1 MMGKK
6 QILSLTAAAL
16 MLVPAPAGAKA
27 KKKEAA
33 KQLSAI
39 EIVDKVNSHWQAN
52 NKPEVNAFW
61 DNAVYFTGNMEAYRL
76 TGNAKYLE
84 YSDKWARHNKWS
96 GATGQDPQKWQ
107 YKTYGEGQ
115 EHVLFA
121 DWQVCFQT
129 YADMYA
135 MNPDAY
141 KVARAKQVLGREAL
155 MPQNDFWWWVDAL
168 YMGMPAFS
176 KMYKMT
182 GDEAYL
188 DKLYANFKYAD
199 DLMFD
204 KTDHLYYRDAK
215 YIYPAHKTEAGK
227 KDFWAR
233 GNGWALAGL
242 AKVLAD
248 VPETWQHRAAL
259 VERFRQLA
267 EAVSKCQQ
275 EGGYWTRSMLDP
287 KQAEGEETSGTAL
300 FAYGLLWGMNNG
312 LLDRTVY
319 GAVADN
325 AWKYLST
332 VALQADGSVGY
343 VQPIGEKAVRG
354 QKLTAANANNFG
366 TGAFL
371 LAACEKVRY
380 DDGSVMPSD
389 ARQFTVNVTN
399 TLGTFRQEVVEIDA
413 KTVFEKLAISGGRQF
428 QVYNAVGQQVPYQI
442 THDGKV
448 LIDAAVRP
456 NGTATFT
463 IKKGTPNT
471 FVNTCYGRMYP
482 ERVDDIAW
490 ENDRAAYRCY
500 GPALQRTGE
509 RSFGNDVWVKNTPSL
524 VVEQRYFIEDGSKA
538 KIAALKQTDPA
549 AAKAL
554 EMATT
559 YHYDQGNGLDCYKV
573 GPTLGCGTPALML
586 GDSIVMPYCYK
597 EYEILDNGPLRFS
610 VRLVYNTTS
619 YKTDNNVVENRIL
632 TLDKNSNFNK
642 MTVWY
647 DGLTVPADI
656 ASGISL
662 HSEDVDNVVLGKDY
676 IQYADPTDNP
686 KGQNFQIFVGTLFP
700 NGVAET
706 KKVMYANPVNGN
718 AGHAL
723 GIVKDYKGGQ
733 KYTYYFGSA
742 WSKYDCRTQAEWQ
755 ERVNSAL
762 ANIKTPLTVEVK

>member
-1 MMGKK
+1 M
-6 QILSLTAAAL
+6 
-16 MLVPAPAGAKA
+16 APWATSSPSAK
-27 KKKEAA
+27 
-33 KQLSAI
+33 
-39 EIVDKVNSHWQAN
+39 
-52 NKPEVNAFW
+52 
-61 DNAVYFTGNMEAYRL
+61 
-76 TGNAKYLE
+76 
-84 YSDKWARHNKWS
+84 
-96 GATGQDPQKWQ
+96 
-107 YKTYGEGQ
+107 
-115 EHVLFA
+115 
-121 DWQVCFQT
+121 
-129 YADMYA
+129 
-135 MNPDAY
+135 
-141 KVARAKQVLGREAL
+141 
-155 MPQNDFWWWVDAL
+155 
-168 YMGMPAFS
+168 
-176 KMYKMT
+176 
-182 GDEAYL
+182 
-188 DKLYANFKYAD
+188 
-199 DLMFD
+199 
-204 KTDHLYYRDAK
+204 
-215 YIYPAHKTEAGK
+215 
-227 KDFWAR
+227 
-233 GNGWALAGL
+233 
-242 AKVLAD
+242 
-248 VPETWQHRAAL
+248 
-259 VERFRQLA
+259 
-267 EAVSKCQQ
+267 
-275 EGGYWTRSMLDP
+275 
-287 KQAEGEETSGTAL
+287 
-300 FAYGLLWGMNNG
+300 
-312 LLDRTVY
+312 
-319 GAVADN
+319 
-325 AWKYLST
+325 
-332 VALQADGSVGY
+332 
-343 VQPIGEKAVRG
+343 KAVRG

-389 ARQFTVNVTN
+389 ARHFTVNVTN

-554 EMATT
+554 EMVTT

-662 HSEDVDNVVLGKDY
+662 HSEDVDNVVLGKDF